1 MQRKTVRTLLPFL
14 IISCLSLNIA
24 EAGEQAQVETFS
36 PQGTVKGVRQVSV
49 RFSEPMVTF
58 GDPRLPAPF
67 DIACPAKG
75 QARWADQKNW
85 IYDFDEDLPA
95 GVACEFRVKPGLA
108 SLSGK
113 PVGGNQTFSFSTGGP
128 AILQSAPY
136 EGNNVSEDQA
146 FILTLDA
153 EADEASVVANVF
165 FSVEGIRN
173 RVGARIVAGDDRKT
187 ILRTRRYAKDDPLHL
202 VIQAAQAFPPG
213 AKIKLNWGKGVRSKS
228 GVPTEEAQ
236 TLSFKARGPFTA
248 RFSCDREHDGAG
260 CIPFLPMGITFS
272 APVSKEL
279 LLKVSLKGPGNRT
292 YKPELTGGRSGD
304 EEDLGDGDTVGDS
317 ALAISFK
324 GPFPESSAFTVEMPR
339 EIRDDAGRPLGN
351 IANFPLTVRTDQFP
365 PLAKFPAAFGIVE
378 LSDGA
383 YLPVTLRNLE
393 PAVTTRVLGVEARQN
408 GVADKVLDLVENVTG
423 KIHRMPSDREGM
435 ILKWLHETSRA
446 DRDKSVLKGVGG
458 VREFDLPKPG
468 GAKAF
473 EVVGIPLKEP
483 GFYVVEIES
492 KVLGASLLETSL
504 LGFKRPMFI
513 HTAVLVTNMAAHF
526 KRGRES
532 SLVWVTTLDK
542 GQPVKDALV
551 AVRDCTGKVVW
562 QGRTDGSGV
571 AAIRQTL
578 PTPVGKVSQE
588 YLGRDEFLVT
598 ATSGADMT
606 FVLSG
611 WKDGIEPWRFGFQEG
626 PYWRPA
632 VAHTVFDRTLLRAGE
647 TVHMKH
653 LLRTHSSNGLFL
665 LDPARLPKGALILHS
680 GSNERYGLNL
690 SWDASNGVAET
701 TWKIPADAKLG
712 EYEVFL
718 TAKPAA
724 GAKKTAEEGDDDGG
738 DEDNPPSHSLSA
750 RLHSGRFRVEEYRVP
765 LMKGIIQT
773 PKEPLVDASR
783 MDVDLA
789 VSYLSGGG
797 AGHLPVKLRTQAQPR
812 PVAFD
817 AFDNFTF
824 ANGRVK
830 EGTVRSDSPRWG
842 GDESGEETEAQGPA
856 AAAPART
863 TALVLEKTGTLRTRI
878 DDLPKAAG
886 PQDFLI
892 EMEYQDPNGETQT
905 VSGRVPLWPSR
916 TLAGIAPDS
925 WAASKEKM
933 KFKAAVVDIAGK
945 PVPGA
950 SVRVDLY
957 EKTVSS
963 HRKRIIGGF
972 YAFEHVR
979 QIRRVGAVCQ
989 GKTDAKGLLYCEAK
1003 SPVSGNVTL
1012 QAEATDPSGHA
1023 ASPARRDIW
1032 VADKDDWWFD
1042 VSDSDRIDVLPE
1054 RKRYEPGETAKLQV
1068 RMPFREATALVT
1080 VEREGI
1086 LDAFVRPLSGKEP
1099 VVEFP
1104 VRGYHAPNVYV
1115 SVLCVR
1121 GRVGEQQPTALVDLG
1136 KPAFKLGVAEVRVG
1150 WKAHELA
1157 VNVSPEKGVY
1167 QVRDKAT
1174 VRIKAARAAG
1184 GAVPKGTEV
1193 AVAVVDEGLLELS
1206 PNRSWDLLAAM
1217 MAPRGY
1223 EVDTATAQMQVVGK
1237 RHFGLKALPAGGG
1250 GGKQVTRELFDTLL
1264 LWKGRVALDNNGE
1277 AAVEIPLNDSL
1288 TSFRVAAIASGGAEF
1303 FGTGYATFRT
1313 TQDLQ
1318 LLPGLPPLV
1327 REGDRFR
1334 AGVTVRNSTDRPMTV
1349 SVRATQTPVEDPESA
1364 AFRAGAAPAAR
1375 TYPEWSGTLSPGEAR
1390 EIGWDADVPA
1400 GIDSLKWEIAA
1411 KEKGGKAA
1419 DRLLARQKVV
1429 AATPVR
1435 VFQATIAQ
1443 VDGPFRLDV
1452 ERPRDAIPG
1461 KGGVSVAFRAKL
1473 ASGLGGVTA
1482 YMKKYPYVCLEQK
1495 TSRAVALRDAAMWK
1509 TVMAELPNFLDSD
1522 GLAKYFPKMRR
1533 GSDTL
1538 TAYLL
1543 AIADEAGWEIPSGP
1557 KEEMEDGLVKFVSGK
1572 IRRDSFLSTKDLAVR
1587 KIAALEALSRRG
1599 KAKPKLLSSIA
1610 IEPNLWP
1617 TSAVLDWV
1625 NVLSRVKEIPER
1637 DRRLKEAEQI
1647 VRSRLNFQGTMMSFS
1662 TEEQDYLWWLMV
1674 SGDYNAVRAV
1684 LTFLNFDSWNEDM
1697 PRLVRG
1703 ALGRHHYGRWST
1715 TTANAWGVL
1724 AMEKFSRKFE
1734 SVPVTG
1740 TTNAALGDKSRG
1752 VGWAKAPA
1760 GAAASFAWPKGKG
1773 TLAVTHSGTGKPW
1786 ATVQSLAAIPLTE
1799 PFSTG
1804 YKVRKTVTA
1813 VERKRKDAWSRGD
1826 VARVRLE
1833 LESQADRTWVVVN
1846 DPVPAGST
1854 ILGSG
1859 LGRDSSLLTQGETE
1873 GQWWTW
1879 PAFEERSFEAF
1890 RSYFEYVP
1898 KGKWTVEYTVRL
1910 NNPGTFLLPATRVEA
1925 LYSPEMFGELP
1936 NGAFKVG
1943 Q

>member
-1 MQRKTVRTLLPFL
+1 MKRTAVPALLSLLF
-14 IISCLSLNIA
+14 ISLFPLNIA
-24 EAGEQAQVETFS
+24 SAESQPQVETFS
-36 PQGTVKGVRQVSV
+36 PQGTVKGVRQVSA
-49 RFSEPMVTF
+49 RFSEPMVAF

-75 QARWADQKNW
+75 QGRWADQKNW
-85 IYDFDEDLPA
+85 IFDFDEDLPA
-95 GVACEFRVKPGLA
+95 GVACEFRVKPGLTA
-108 SLSGK
+108 LSGK
-113 PVGGNQTFSFSTGGP
+113 PVGGKQAFSFSTGGP

-136 EGNNVSEDQA
+136 EGNDVSEDQA
-146 FILTLDA
+146 FILSLDA
-153 EADEASVVANVF
+153 EADVASVLANVS
-165 FSVEGIRN
+165 FSVEGIRD
-173 RVGARIVAGDDRKT
+173 RVAVRIVAGDDRKT

-213 AKIKLNWGKGVRSKS
+213 AKIKLAWGQGVRSKS

-236 TLSFKARGPFTA
+236 TLSFKARGPFSA
-248 RFSCDREHDGAG
+248 RFSCDRERDGAG
-260 CIPFLPMGITFS
+260 CIPFLPMGVTFS
-272 APVSKEL
+272 APVSKNL
-279 LLKVSLKGPGNRT
+279 LLKVALKGPGNRT
-292 YKPELTGGRSGD
+292 YKPEISGGRSGD
-304 EEDLGDGDTVGDS
+304 EEDLGDGDTVGET

-324 GPFPESSAFTVEMPR
+324 GPFPEMSAFTVEMPPG
-339 EIRDDAGRPLGN
+339 IRDDAGRPLEN
-351 IANFPLTVRTDQFP
+351 SDRFPLTVRTDQFP
-365 PLAKFPAAFGIVE
+365 PLAKFPAGFGIVE
-378 LSDGA
+378 LADGA

-393 PAVTTRVLGVEARQN
+393 PAVTTRVLGVGERDN
-408 GVADKVLDLVENVTG
+408 GVADKVLDLVESVAG

-446 DRDKSVLKGVGG
+446 DRDKSVLRGVGG

-492 KVLGASLLETSL
+492 KVLGAALLETNL
-504 LGFKRPMFI
+504 LGMKRPMFVR
-513 HTAVLVTNMAAHF
+513 TAVLVTNMAAHF
-526 KRGRES
+526 KQGRES

-551 AVRDCTGKVVW
+551 AVRDCTGKVLW
-562 QGRTDGSGV
+562 QGRTDGNGV

-578 PTPVGKVSQE
+578 PRPEGRLPEQF
-588 YLGRDEFLVT
+588 LNRDEFLVT
-598 ATSGADMT
+598 AKSGADMT
-606 FVLSG
+606 FVLSN
-611 WKDGIEPWRFGFQEG
+611 WNNGIESWRFGFHDG
-626 PYWRPA
+626 PSWRPA

-665 LDPARLPKGALILHS
+665 LDPARLPKGALIVHA

-690 SWDASNGVAET
+690 SWDTSNGVAET

-712 EYEVFL
+712 EYDVFL

-724 GAKKTAEEGDDDGG
+724 GAKKTEEGDDDEGGG
-738 DEDNPPSHSLSA
+738 DDRPSHSLPA
-750 RLHSGRFRVEEYRVP
+750 RLHSGAFRVEEYRVP
-765 LMKGIIQT
+765 LMKGIIQP

-789 VSYLSGGG
+789 VTYLSGGG

-812 PVAFD
+812 SVTFD
-817 AFDNFTF
+817 AYDNFAF
-824 ANGRVK
+824 ATGRVK

-842 GDESGEETEAQGPA
+842 GDESDDETEARGP

-863 TALVLEKTGTLRTRI
+863 TELVLDKTGTLRTRI
-878 DDLPKAAG
+878 DDLPKAAS
-886 PQDFLI
+886 PRDFLI

-916 TLAGIAPDS
+916 ILAGIAPDS

-933 KFKAAVVDIAGK
+933 KFRAAVVDIAGK

-957 EKTVSS
+957 QKTVSS

-979 QIRRVGAVCQ
+979 QVRRVGAVCQ
-989 GKTDAKGLLYCEAK
+989 GKTDAKGLLFCEAK

-1054 RKRYEPGETAKLQV
+1054 KKRYEPGETAKLQV

-1086 LDAFVRPLSGKEP
+1086 LDVFVRPLSGKEP

-1136 KPAFKLGVAEVRVG
+1136 KPAFKLGVAEIRVG

-1157 VNVSPEKGVY
+1157 VGVTPEKSVY

-1184 GAVPKGTEV
+1184 GAVPKGAEV
-1193 AVAVVDEGLLELS
+1193 AVAVVDEGLLELM

-1223 EVDTATAQMQVVGK
+1223 EVETATAQMQVVGK

-1250 GGKQVTRELFDTLL
+1250 GGKQITRELFDTLL

-1288 TSFRVAAIASGGAEF
+1288 TSFKVAAIASGGAEF

-1334 AGVTVRNSTDRPMTV
+1334 AAVTVRNSTDRAMTV
-1349 SVRATQTPVEDPESA
+1349 SVAATQTPVEDPEAA
-1364 AFRAGAAPAAR
+1364 AFRADARPAAR
-1375 TYPEWSGTLSPGEAR
+1375 TFPEWSGSLKPGEAR

-1400 GIDSLKWEIAA
+1400 GIDALKWEIAA
-1411 KEKGGKAA
+1411 REKGGKAA
-1419 DRLLARQKVV
+1419 DRLQARQKVV

-1452 ERPRDAIPG
+1452 ERPHDAVPG
-1461 KGGVSVAFRAKL
+1461 KGGVAVAFRPKL
-1473 ASGLGGVTA
+1473 ASGLGGVA
-1482 YMKKYPYVCLEQK
+1482 RFMKRYPYVCLEQK

-1509 TVMAELPNFLDSD
+1509 GIMAELPNFLDSD

-1533 GSDTL
+1533 GCDTL
-1538 TAYLL
+1538 TAYILS
-1543 AIADEAGWEIPSGP
+1543 IADEAGWEIPPGP
-1557 KEEMEDGLVKFVSGK
+1557 REEMESGLVKFVAGK
-1572 IRRDSFLSTKDLAVR
+1572 IRRDSVLSTKDLSVR

-1599 KAKPKLLSSIA
+1599 KANPKLLSSIA

-1617 TSAVLDWV
+1617 TSAVIDWL
-1625 NVLSRVKEIPER
+1625 NILSRVKEIPER

-1647 VRSRLNFQGTMMSFS
+1647 VRSRLNFQGTTMGFS

-1674 SGDYNAVRAV
+1674 SGDVNAVRAV
-1684 LTFLNFDSWNEDM
+1684 LTFVNFDSWNEDM

-1703 ALGRHHYGRWST
+1703 ALGRHHGGHWST

-1740 TTNAALGDKSRG
+1740 ATDAALGGKTRG
-1752 VGWAKAPA
+1752 VDWAKSPG
-1760 GAAASFAWPKGKG
+1760 GAAAALAWPKGKG
-1773 TLAVTHSGTGKPW
+1773 TLSLAHRGTGRPW
-1786 ATVQSLAAIPLTE
+1786 ATVQSLAAIPLKE
-1799 PFSTG
+1799 PFSSG
-1804 YKVRKTVTA
+1804 YRIRKTVTP
-1813 VERKRKDAWSRGD
+1813 VERKRNGAWSRGD
-1826 VARVRLE
+1826 VVRVRLE
-1833 LESQADRTWVVVN
+1833 LESQADRTWVVVS
-1846 DPVPAGST
+1846 DPVPAGAT

-1859 LGRDSSLLTQGETE
+1859 LGRDSSLLTQGETQGE
-1873 GQWWTW
+1873 WWAW

-1910 NNPGTFLLPATRVEA
+1910 NNPGTFLLPPTRVEA
-1925 LYSPEMFGELP
+1925 LYSPEMFAEMP
-1936 NGAFKVG
+1936 NGPFAVG
-1943 Q
+1943 P

>member
-1 MQRKTVRTLLPFL
+1 MKRHAVRALFPVMLLCVF
-14 IISCLSLNIA
+14 SFDIA
-24 EAGEQAQVETFS
+24 CAADHAQVEAFS
-36 PQGTVKGVRQVSV
+36 PQGTVKGVRQVSA
-49 RFSEPMVTF
+49 RFSEPMVAF

-67 DIACPAKG
+67 EIACPAKG
-75 QARWADQKNW
+75 QARWADQENW
-85 IYDFDEDLPA
+85 IFDFDEDLPA
-95 GVACEFRVKPGLA
+95 GVACEFRVRPGLA
-108 SLSGK
+108 ALSGK
-113 PVGGNQTFSFSTGGP
+113 PVGGKQAFAFSTGGP

-136 EGNNVSEDQA
+136 EGNVVSEDQA
-146 FILTLDA
+146 FILSLDA
-153 EADEASVVANVF
+153 ETDEASVLANVF
-165 FSVEGIRN
+165 FSVQGIRN
-173 RVGARIVAGDDRKT
+173 RVAVRIVAGDARKT
-187 ILRTRRYAKDDPLHL
+187 ILHTRRYVKDDALHL

-213 AKIKLNWGKGVRSKS
+213 ADIKLTWGKGVRSKS
-228 GVPTEEAQ
+228 GVPTEQAQ
-236 TLSFKARGPFTA
+236 TLSFKARGVFTA
-248 RFSCDREHDGAG
+248 RFTCERERDGAG
-260 CIPFLPMGITFS
+260 CIPFLPMGVTFS
-272 APVSKEL
+272 APVPKEL
-279 LLKVSLKGPGNRT
+279 LQKVLLKGPANRT
-292 YKPELTGGRSGD
+292 YKPELTGGRSED
-304 EEDLGDGDTVGDS
+304 EQDLGDGDTVGDT
-317 ALAISFK
+317 ALAVSFK
-324 GPFPESSAFTVEMPR
+324 GPFPEMSAFTVEMPHG
-339 EIRDDAGRPLGN
+339 IRDDAGRAL
-351 IANFPLTVRTDQFP
+351 ANGDRFPLTVRTDQFP
-365 PLAKFPAAFGIVE
+365 PLAKFPAGFGIVE
-378 LSDGA
+378 LADGA

-393 PAVTTRVLGVEARQN
+393 PAVTTRVLGVGDREN
-408 GVADKVLDLVENVTG
+408 GVTGKVLDLVESVAG
-423 KIHRMPSDREGM
+423 KIHRVPGDREGM

-446 DRDKSVLKGVGG
+446 DRDTSVLKGVGG

-492 KVLGASLLETSL
+492 KVLGSSLLERNLFGMT
-504 LGFKRPMFI
+504 RPMFVR
-513 HTAVLVTNMAAHF
+513 TAVLVTNMAAHL

-542 GQPVKDALV
+542 GRPVKDAVV

-562 QGRTDGSGV
+562 QGRTDGNGV
-571 AAIRQTL
+571 AAIRQAL
-578 PTPVGKVSQE
+578 PTPAGKVPGG
-588 YLGRDEFLVT
+588 YLNRDDFLVT
-598 ATSGADMT
+598 AKSGADMT

-611 WKDGIEPWRFGFQEG
+611 WNDGIESWRFGFHDG
-626 PYWRPA
+626 PSWRPA
-632 VAHTVFDRTLLRAGE
+632 VAHTIFDRTLLRAGE

-653 LLRTHSSNGLFL
+653 VLRTHSSNGLFL
-665 LDPARLPKGALILHS
+665 LDPARLPKGALVVHE

-712 EYEVFL
+712 TYEVYL

-724 GAKKTAEEGDDDGG
+724 GTKKTDEGDDEGEG
-738 DEDNPPSHSLSA
+738 DDRPSRSLPA
-750 RLHSGRFRVEEYRVP
+750 RLHAGSFRVEEYRVP
-765 LMKGIIQT
+765 LMKGIIQP

-797 AGHLPVKLRTQAQPR
+797 AGNIPVKLRTQARPR
-812 PVAFD
+812 TVTFD
-817 AFDNFTF
+817 AYDNFTF
-824 ANGRVK
+824 ATGKVK
-830 EGTVRSDSPRWG
+830 EGTVRSDSARWG
-842 GDESGEETEAQGPA
+842 GDEGNEWTEGAQPA
-856 AAAPART
+856 GSPPRT
-863 TALVLEKTGTLRTRI
+863 TELVLDKTGTLRARI
-878 DDLPKAAG
+878 DDLPRAAA

-892 EMEYQDPNGETQT
+892 ELEYLDPNGEVQT
-905 VSGRVPLWPSR
+905 VSSRVPLWPSR
-916 TLAGIAPDS
+916 ILAGIAPDS

-933 KFKAAVVDIAGK
+933 KFKAAVVDIAGR

-950 SVRVDLY
+950 TVRVDLY
-957 EKTVSS
+957 QQTVSS
-963 HRKRIIGGF
+963 HRKRIVGGF

-979 QIRRVGAVCQ
+979 QVRRVGAVCS
-989 GKTDAKGLLYCEAK
+989 GRTDAGGLLFCEAK
-1003 SPVSGNVTL
+1003 SPVSGNVIL
-1012 QAEATDPSGHA
+1012 QAEATDPSGRVA
-1023 ASPARRDIW
+1023 APARRDIW

-1054 RKRYEPGETAKLQV
+1054 KKRYEPGETAKLQV

-1086 LDAFVRPLSGKEP
+1086 LDTFVRPLSGKEP

-1121 GRVGEQQPTALVDLG
+1121 GRVGETQPTALVDLG
-1136 KPAFKLGVAEVRVG
+1136 KPAFKLGIAELRVG

-1157 VNVSPEKGVY
+1157 VGVTPGKGVY

-1217 MAPRGY
+1217 MAARGY

-1237 RHFGLKALPAGGG
+1237 RHYGLKALPAGGG
-1250 GGKQVTRELFDTLL
+1250 GGNQVTRELFDTLL

-1318 LLPGLPPLV
+1318 LLPGLPSLV

-1334 AGVTVRNSTDRPMTV
+1334 AAVTVRNSTDRPMTV
-1349 SVRATQTPVEDPESA
+1349 SAWATHTPVEDPEA
-1364 AFRAGAAPAAR
+1364 AALRAGGRLAGKKL
-1375 TYPEWSGTLSPGEAR
+1375 PEWTGTLSPGEAR
-1390 EIGWDADVPA
+1390 EIGWDANVPA
-1400 GIDSLKWEIAA
+1400 GLEALQWEFAA
-1411 KEKGGKAA
+1411 AEKGGKAA
-1419 DRLLARQKVV
+1419 DRLLVRQRVV

-1443 VDGPFRLDV
+1443 VDGAFRLDV
-1452 ERPRDAIPG
+1452 ERPRDAVPG
-1461 KGGVSVAFRAKL
+1461 KGGVSVSFRPKL
-1473 ASGLGGVTA
+1473 AAGLGGVAA
-1482 YMKKYPYVCLEQK
+1482 YMKRYPYVCLEQR

-1509 TVMAELPNFLDSD
+1509 AIMAELPNFLDSD
-1522 GLAKYFPKMRR
+1522 GLAKYFPKMRH

-1538 TAYLL
+1538 TAYIL
-1543 AIADEAGWEIPSGP
+1543 AIADEAGWAIPPGP
-1557 KEEMEDGLVKFVSGK
+1557 REEMESGLVKFVAGK
-1572 IRRDSFLSTKDLAVR
+1572 IRRDSFLPTKDLAIR
-1587 KIAALEALSRRG
+1587 KIAALEALSRHG

-1617 TSAVLDWV
+1617 TSAVIDWL

-1637 DRRLKEAEQI
+1637 DRRLREAEQI
-1647 VRSRLNFQGTMMSFS
+1647 VRSRLNFQGTTMGFS
-1662 TEEQDYLWWLMV
+1662 TEAQDDLWWLMV
-1674 SGDYNAVRAV
+1674 SGDVNAVRAV
-1684 LTFLNFDSWNEDM
+1684 LAFLEFDSWKEDM

-1703 ALGRHHYGRWST
+1703 ALGRHRGGHWST

-1740 TTNAALGDKSRG
+1740 ETDAALGDNTRG
-1752 VGWAKAPA
+1752 VAWAKAPA
-1760 GAAASFAWPKGKG
+1760 GAAAAFAWPKGRG
-1773 TLAVTHSGTGKPW
+1773 SLAVTHRGTGKPW
-1786 ATVQSLAAIPLTE
+1786 ATVQSLAAIPLKE
-1799 PFSTG
+1799 PFSSG
-1804 YKVRKTVTA
+1804 YKIKRTVTP
-1813 VERKRKDAWSRGD
+1813 VERKRNGSWSRGD
-1826 VARVRLE
+1826 VVRVRLE
-1833 LESQADRTWVVVN
+1833 LESQADRTWVVVS
-1846 DPVPAGST
+1846 DPVPAGAT

-1859 LGRDSSLLTQGETE
+1859 LGRDSSLLTQGEARGE
-1873 GQWWTW
+1873 WWAW

-1910 NNPGTFLLPATRVEA
+1910 NNPGTFLLPPSRVEA
-1925 LYSPEMFGELP
+1925 LYSPEMFGEIP
-1936 NGAFKVG
+1936 NGPLKVAP
-1943 Q
+1943 